1 MNIEEKLKFIAVR
14 QVDVPDS
21 DKFINRLHGEIV
33 RRDKIRT
40 EIYSG
45 ILTVALIFV
54 ITLGVMNKISV
65 DYNELYMTQFDLD
78 LFSDNDFTYY
88 PKEWLEGERFTIEV
102 AEYLINEA
110 DFTGQGWELV
120 DDLDNLGF
128 LNIITEELGS

>member
-1 MNIEEKLKFIAVR
+1 
-14 QVDVPDS
+14 
-21 DKFINRLHGEIV
+21 
-33 RRDKIRT
+33 
-40 EIYSG
+40 
-45 ILTVALIFV
+45 
-54 ITLGVMNKISV
+54 MNKISV
-65 DYNELYMTQFDLD
+65 DYDELYMTQFDLD

-128 LNIITEELGS
+128 LNIITEDLGS